1 MIAFSTRASPE
12 LAPTPT
18 EHLTPHPSHPLD
30 RVPSSTTRSPA
41 NGSRNRYLAYHRWTP
56 LASRKAGTIWLK
68 LQVSS
73 APHLVVPLGGGSEI
87 ASAS

>member
-1 MIAFSTRASPE
+1 MIASSTRASPE

-18 EHLTPHPSHPLD
+18 EHLAPHPLD

-41 NGSRNRYLAYHRWTP
+41 NGSRNRYLAYHRRTP
-56 LASRKAGTIWLK
+56 LASRKAGTIWLE
-68 LQVSS
+68 LQVSL